1 MKEIKLNKYANYQE
15 SFNIN
20 NIFGSKDRNL
30 KVISS
35 FYGVRISLT
44 PTTLF
49 IETEDEELVL
59 KIEGLIGLLFEISN
73 TGTQL
78 STRDIAYI
86 LRSYEELDPE
96 DIYNFYVSKKEEIV
110 RTYLGKPIYPKTI
123 SQVKLLEELNKNE
136 IVITYG
142 VAGVGKTFIALCDAI
157 KEFKA
162 GHYKK
167 IILSRP
173 VVEAGESL
181 GYLPGDLKEKIDPYL
196 IPLYDVLYDVMG
208 KKTATS
214 LIEEGVIEI
223 APLAYMRGRTLESAY
238 VILDEAQNATIS
250 QIKLFLT
257 RLGFNSKMVLT
268 GDITQID
275 LINPTKS
282 GLKYAIDRL
291 DGIDQIKIFKFT
303 IKDVVRNPLVEK
315 IIMRLSDD

>member
-1 MKEIKLNKYANYQE
+1 MREIKLDKYPNYSE

-20 NIFGSKDRNL
+20 NIFGAKDRNL

-35 FYGVRISLT
+35 FYGIKASLT
-44 PTTLF
+44 PSSLF
-49 IETEDEELVL
+49 IETDDAELSD
-59 KIEGLIGLLFEISN
+59 KIENLLDLLFEISN
-73 TGTQL
+73 SGVVLT
-78 STRDIAYI
+78 TRDIVYI
-86 LRSYEELDPE
+86 LRSFDEVDK
-96 DIYNFYVSKKEEIV
+96 DSIYNFYVSKREEIV

-136 IVITYG
+136 IIITYG

-196 IPLYDVLYDVMG
+196 VPLYDVLYDVMG

-223 APLAYMRGRTLESAY
+223 APLAYMRGRTLESSY

-257 RLGFNSKMVLT
+257 RLGFNSKMVIT

-275 LINPTKS
+275 LINPNKS

-291 DGIDQIKIFKFT
+291 DGIEQIKIFPFT
-303 IKDVVRNPLVEK
+303 LRDVVRNPLVEK